1 MRVAWTNAT
10 VSGLSDRLLDLLLVA
25 TAVQS
30 VNGNLDVIWKKNHH
44 ITTDQKRLWSSAR
57 YEDWEIENIQ
67 KYLQIPRFI
76 TFYQEN
82 DISFINNVDLVFGH
96 YLGGIFTPSS
106 FYDKYQKELFNKIG
120 SNLTRKEYINQFY
133 QLAAC
138 VQPTDKLKTILTD
151 VQTPDL
157 SVHLRRTDK
166 LSHNPD
172 SGQLHHSMLR
182 ELDSQ
187 TEQCIHQI
195 LQKTKKKLTIF
206 FCSEDRGV
214 VQSYKNK
221 FSNVNKL
228 TIIDAPEVLPEV
240 VKTYLDLN
248 MLACSRI
255 IIMSQVHSNF
265 SLLSSLLKKVPLIYF
280 YEHSPLGE
288 QIDYKHVFHRS
299 RLRNKGFVSKLLSDR
314 KGLRVLVDY
323 LKKTMFKFLNIN
335 SPR

>member
-10 VSGLSDRLLDLLLVA
+10 LSGLSDRLLDLLLVA

-30 VNGNLDVIWKKNHH
+30 VSGNLDVTWKTNHH

-57 YEDWEIENIQ
+57 YEDWKIENIQ
-67 KYLQIPRFI
+67 QYIQIPSFI
-76 TFYQEN
+76 TFHQEN
-82 DISFINNVDLVFGH
+82 EINFINNVDFAFDH
-96 YLGGIFTPSS
+96 YLGGIFAPSS

-120 SNLTRKEYINQFY
+120 SNLTRKEYVNQFY
-133 QLAAC
+133 RLAAC
-138 VQPTDKLKTILTD
+138 IQPTDKLKTILAE
-151 VQTPDL
+151 VPTPDL

-195 LQKTKKKLTIF
+195 LQETKKTLTIF

-221 FSNVNKL
+221 FSKINKL
-228 TIIDAPEVLPEV
+228 TIIDVPELLPEV

-265 SLLSSLLKKVPLIYF
+265 SLLSSLLKKAPLIYF
-280 YEHSPLGE
+280 YDHSPLGE

-299 RLRNKGFVSKLLSDR
+299 RLRNEGFVSKLLSGR
-314 KGLRVLVDY
+314 KGLRGSVDY